1 MLHDFVTHF
10 RDAAPAIAMLVVM
23 EGLLSVDNILAIA
36 SLASEL
42 PENERKTALR
52 LGMVG
57 AYVYRAV
64 ALLFA
69 SFIVQSHAMLIL
81 GAAYLIHLMAE
92 HFSGLKM
99 EDDTESKPASPRTF
113 WGTVIAIQ
121 FLDLSL
127 SLDNVI
133 VAVGVAPGQLWIVY
147 TGVFLGLL
155 TLWLMASMSLRLVQA
170 YPILQHA
177 AFLLIGFVGFAL
189 LVESTTHAHMG
200 KLEKFLGSFI
210 IIALCMWYGRSMSLR
225 KICRPMFHVLK
236 VPLTIYAR
244 IISGIIQVAAWP
256 FRRVA
261 ALMRQPQ

>member
-1 MLHDFVTHF
+1 MHF
-10 RDAAPAIAMLVVM
+10 REATPAIAMLVVM

-42 PENERKTALR
+42 PEDERKKALR

-57 AYVYRAV
+57 AYVFRAV

-69 SFIVQSHAMLIL
+69 SFIVQSHTMLIL

-92 HFSGLKM
+92 HFSGM
-99 EDDTESKPASPRTF
+99 RMDGDTETKPAAPRTF
-113 WGTVIAIQ
+113 WSAVIAIQ

-155 TLWLMASMSLRLVQA
+155 TLWLLASVSLRLVQA

-177 AFLLIGFVGFAL
+177 AFLLIGFVGFSL
-189 LVESTTHAHMG
+189 LIETITHAHME
-200 KLEKFLGSFI
+200 KLHKFLGSVI
-210 IIALCMWYGRSMSLR
+210 IIALCLWYARSVKLQ
-225 KICRPMFHVLK
+225 KICHPVFHVLR
-236 VPLTIYAR
+236 VPMRIYAR
-244 IISGIIQVAAWP
+244 IISVILLIVAWP
-256 FRRVA
+256 FKRMVA
-261 ALMRQPQ
+261 LPKM

>member
-1 MLHDFVTHF
+1 MLQELLIHL
-10 RDAAPAIAMLVVM
+10 REAAPAILLLVVM

-42 PENERKTALR
+42 PERERKTALR
-52 LGMVG
+52 LGMAG
-57 AYVYRAV
+57 AYVYRAL

-69 SFIVQSHAMLIL
+69 TYIVQSHTMLIL

-99 EDDTESKPASPRTF
+99 EGDTETKPATPRTF
-113 WGTVIAIQ
+113 WGAVIAIQ

-155 TLWLMASMSLRLVQA
+155 TLWLVATVSLRLVQK
-170 YPILQHA
+170 YPVLQHA
-177 AFLLIGFVGFAL
+177 AFLLIGFVGMAL
-189 LVESTTHAHMG
+189 LVESITHVHLE
-200 KLEKFLGSFI
+200 KLHKFLGSVI
-210 IIALCMWYGRSMSLR
+210 IIALCLWYERSEALQKR
-225 KICRPMFHVLK
+225 CRPVFHILRMPMK
-236 VPLTIYAR
+236 FYAR
-244 IISGIIQVAAWP
+244 IISSILLIVGWP
-256 FRRVA
+256 FKRLASLFRK
-261 ALMRQPQ
+261 

>member
-1 MLHDFVTHF
+1 MLQEFLIHF
-10 RDAAPAIAMLVVM
+10 REAAPAILMLVVM

-42 PENERKTALR
+42 PERERKTALR
-52 LGMVG
+52 LGLAG

-69 SFIVQSHAMLIL
+69 SYIVQSHTMLIL

-99 EDDTESKPASPRTF
+99 EGDAPSGPTTPRTF
-113 WGTVIAIQ
+113 WSAVIAIQ

-155 TLWLMASMSLRLVQA
+155 TLWLVATVSLKLVQK

-177 AFLLIGFVGFAL
+177 AFLLIGFVGIAL
-189 LVESTTHAHMG
+189 LIESITHSH
-200 KLEKFLGSFI
+200 LEKLHKFFGSVV
-210 IIALCMWYGRSMSLR
+210 IIALCLWYERSEALQKM
-225 KICRPMFHVLK
+225 CRPAFHVLRVPMK
-236 VPLTIYAR
+236 VYAR
-244 IISGIIQVAAWP
+244 IIHNILLIVAWP
-256 FRRVA
+256 FKCGA
-261 ALMRQPQ
+261 ALFRQPR

>member
-1 MLHDFVTHF
+1 MLQEFLIHF
-10 RDAAPAIAMLVVM
+10 REAAPAILMLVVM

-42 PENERKTALR
+42 PERERKTALR
-52 LGMVG
+52 LGLAG
-57 AYVYRAV
+57 AYVYRGI

-69 SFIVQSHAMLIL
+69 SYIVQSHTMLIL

-99 EDDTESKPASPRTF
+99 EGDTETKPAAPRTF
-113 WGTVIAIQ
+113 WSAVIAIQ

-155 TLWLMASMSLRLVQA
+155 TLWLVATVSLKVVQT

-177 AFLLIGFVGFAL
+177 AFLLIGFVGIAL
-189 LVESTTHAHMG
+189 LIESVTHTH
-200 KLEKFLGSFI
+200 LEKLHKFFGSVV
-210 IIALCMWYGRSMSLR
+210 IIALCLWYERSNALQKM
-225 KICRPMFHVLK
+225 CRPLFHVVRAPMK
-236 VPLTIYAR
+236 FYAFIIHR
-244 IISGIIQVAAWP
+244 IFQVIAWP
-256 FRRVA
+256 FKRL
-261 ALMRQPQ
+261 ALLIRKPR